1 MDLQVL
7 IPGLDLTIQLMSLFF
22 AIRLMRYKENRVI
35 GIVFVLA
42 IFLMSFRQFI
52 SPFFQHLSHGT
63 IFPDRFA
70 KIVALPISLLIL
82 YGIILISR
90 FLKIAEEDKRAAKF
104 NETLYRTLFDQS
116 PDGVLL
122 MNLKGEIVE
131 FNDEANLQLGYT
143 REEFKKLRVA
153 DIDPVETSA
162 EIKES
167 FDKVLQVG
175 KDQFEVKHTTKQG
188 DVRDVLV
195 IVQRIELGGEIF
207 FHTIWR
213 DITENRRAERKL
225 IYIMKAIESASDA
238 IGISDSEG
246 RHFYQNKAFS
256 DLFGYA
262 TAEELEA
269 AGGGAAA
276 VNDPE
281 VAKAMFDSLRRG
293 QSWAGELEMVTKSG
307 RVFSAFERA
316 DAIRD
321 YDGELIGLIGI
332 ITDIT
337 EHKKSEEALRES
349 EDKFR
354 SIFNEVIDGIMM
366 ADADTKR
373 QIEANKSMCS
383 MLGYTREEL
392 VGLGMDEIHPEE
404 ALPAIEEFFESQ
416 RRGDVSLAPEIPMLR
431 KDGSVFYADINSTS
445 LTLGG
450 KHCLIGIFRDIT
462 ERKLAEEKIQ
472 KNEEF
477 IRNILDTVDEGFI
490 LVDHDFH
497 ILTANS
503 AFCRQVG
510 DRAENIIGRH
520 CYEVSHKIDRP
531 CHEQGEEC
539 AIQQVLETG
548 QPQTALHR
556 HTDSKENILYIE
568 TKAYP
573 IKDHSGAV
581 TSVIEIINN
590 ITERYLLEE
599 ERFKS
604 QRLESIGTLAGG
616 IAHDFNN
623 LLQGV
628 FGYISM
634 AKKNIEKK
642 EESLAMLAHAEE
654 ALHLSVNLTTQLL
667 TFAKG
672 GKPVKKLISP
682 RPVVENAVK
691 FALSGSQTNYE
702 MIFPDDLSLMEADE
716 GQLSQVIQNIVS
728 NAKEAMAGSGTIL
741 ISLSNVDNTKGKMCG
756 LPGGPFIRID
766 IQDSGIGISQQ
777 NLDRIFEPYF
787 TTKLKGNGLGL
798 ATSYSIIKNHGGT
811 IEVASKEGKGTTF
824 TIHLLAT
831 TDVILKE
838 ETPYE
843 NSSGARKGRILLMDD
858 EELVRRVAKGMFQV
872 LGHDADIAS
881 DGAKAVEL
889 FIQARESGTPYDLV
903 ILDLTVK
910 GGMGG
915 EEAIKKIREID
926 PHVVSVVSSGYG
938 DSPVVAD
945 FHVHGFTASLD
956 KPYTIESLQNC
967 IEALLRKP

>member
-7 IPGLDLTIQLMSLFF
+7 IQSLALTIQLISLFF
-22 AIRLMRYKENRVI
+22 AIRLMRHSENQII

-42 IFLMSFRQFI
+42 IFLMSFRQLI
-52 SPFFQHLSHGT
+52 SLFRHFSHGT
-63 IFPDRFA
+63 ISLDMPGEM
-70 KIVALPISLLIL
+70 VALSISLLIL
-82 YGIILISR
+82 SGIILISR
-90 FLKIAEEDKRAAKF
+90 FFKIADEDKRAAAF

-122 MNLKGEIVE
+122 MNMKGEIVE
-131 FNDEANLQLGYT
+131 FNDAVNRQLGYT
-143 REEFKKLRVA
+143 REEFKKLRIS
-153 DIDPVETSA
+153 DIDPVESPA
-162 EIKES
+162 EIRES
-167 FDKVLQVG
+167 FKKVLQAG
-175 KDQFEVKHTTKQG
+175 EFQFEVKHTTKQG

-195 IVQRIELGGEIF
+195 MVQRIELAGEIF

-213 DITENRRAERKL
+213 DITESRRAEKNL
-225 IYIMKAIESASDA
+225 IYIMKAIESTSDA
-238 IGISDSEG
+238 IGISDSEEH
-246 RHFYQNKAFS
+246 HFYQNKAFS
-256 DLFGYA
+256 DLFGYI

-269 AGGGAAA
+269 AGGGPTV

-281 VAKAMFDSLRRG
+281 VAKAMFDTIRQG
-293 QSWAGELEMVTKSG
+293 ESWVGELEMVTKSG
-307 RVFSAFERA
+307 RVFPAFERA

-321 YDGELIGLIGI
+321 YDGKLIGFIGI
-332 ITDIT
+332 ISDIT
-337 EHKKSEEALRES
+337 ERKKNEEALRES

-366 ADADTKR
+366 ADAETTR
-373 QIEANKSMCS
+373 QTEANKSMCS

-392 VGLGMDEIHPEE
+392 VGLRMDEIHPKE
-404 ALPAIEEFFESQ
+404 ALPAIQGFFEKQ

-431 KDGSVFYADINSTS
+431 KDGSVFYADINATN

-450 KHCLIGIFRDIT
+450 RQCLVGIFRDIT
-462 ERKLAEEKIQ
+462 ERRQAEEKIQ
-472 KNEEF
+472 KSEEF

-490 LVDHDFH
+490 VLDRDYR

-503 AFCRQVG
+503 AYCGQVG
-510 DRAENIIGRH
+510 DCAEKITGRH
-520 CYEVSHKIDRP
+520 CYEVTHKSDQP

-539 AIQQVLETG
+539 AVLQVFKTG
-548 QPQTALHR
+548 QPHTALHR
-556 HTDSKENILYIE
+556 HADAEGNILYIE

-573 IKDHSGAV
+573 MKDHSGAV
-581 TSVIEIINN
+581 TSVIETISN

-604 QRLESIGTLAGG
+604 QKLESIGTLAGG

-628 FGYISM
+628 FGYISV
-634 AKKNIEKK
+634 AKKSIEKK
-642 EESLAMLAHAEE
+642 EESLAMLDQAEK

-672 GKPVKKLISP
+672 GKPAKKLISL

-702 MIFPDDLSLMEADE
+702 MASSQDLRPLEADE
-716 GQLSQVIQNIVS
+716 GQLSQVIQNIVV
-728 NAKEAMAGSGTIL
+728 NANEAMAGRGTVR
-741 ISLSNVDNTKGKMCG
+741 ISLSNVDNVEDKIPG
-756 LPGGPFIRID
+756 LPGGLFLRID
-766 IQDSGIGISQQ
+766 IQDSGIGIPEQ

-811 IEVASKEGKGTTF
+811 IEVTSKKGKGTTF
-824 TIHLLAT
+824 TIHLLAA
-831 TDVILKE
+831 TDVIRKQ
-838 ETPYE
+838 ETPHE
-843 NSSGARKGRILLMDD
+843 NSSGIRKGRILLMDD
-858 EELVRRVAKGMFQV
+858 EELVRRVAKRMFEV
-872 LGHDADIAS
+872 IGHEADIAS
-881 DGAKAVEL
+881 HGAKAVEL
-889 FIQARESGTPYDLV
+889 FGQARESGTPYDLV

-945 FHVHGFTASLD
+945 FHAHGFTASLD

-967 IEALLRKP
+967 IETLLRKP